1 MYYLIYIQY
10 QTKWVVVKYLFTCY
24 YFVLQVL
31 HFLFLKLNKEQ
42 SKKISFAGKIKH
54 VRVIF
59 PRIFFVVLFSVF
71 DILNL
76 KIFLVY
82 LDVLPKSMLKNFEI
96 KYFHYIKK
104 DYLQNDMNTLLHVFA
119 KPSAYAY

>member
-1 MYYLIYIQY
+1 MLE
-10 QTKWVVVKYLFTCY
+10 LS
-24 YFVLQVL
+24 
-31 HFLFLKLNKEQ
+31 FLE
-42 SKKISFAGKIKH
+42 S
-54 VRVIF
+54 
-59 PRIFFVVLFSVF
+59 FFVVLFSVF

-119 KPSAYAY
+119 KPSAYMLIKKKIIYDKKSLICMVLFFRSILGRDF

>member
-1 MYYLIYIQY
+1 MQ
-10 QTKWVVVKYLFTCY
+10 VKSSMLE
-24 YFVLQVL
+24 LS
-31 HFLFLKLNKEQ
+31 FLE
-42 SKKISFAGKIKH
+42 S
-54 VRVIF
+54 
-59 PRIFFVVLFSVF
+59 FFVVLFSVF

-119 KPSAYAY
+119 KPSAYMLIKKKSFMIKNL